1 MSQSELERLARI
13 RMQITKESLE
23 RALAA
28 LQGHPIPDGEE
39 PQPGQEPEQAPQ
51 QEQQQEPEENTP
63 PPPPAPP
70 YLRLLP

>member
-13 RMQITKESLE
+13 RMQITKEPLE

-39 PQPGQEPEQAPQ
+39 PEPEQKSE
-51 QEQQQEPEENTP
+51 QEQQQEPEENTS

>member
-13 RMQITKESLE
+13 RMQVTKESLE

-28 LQGHPIPDGEE
+28 LQGHPIPDDEE
-39 PQPGQEPEQAPQ
+39 PAPEQETE
-51 QEQQQEPEENTP
+51 QETEENTP

-70 YLRLLP
+70 CLRLLP